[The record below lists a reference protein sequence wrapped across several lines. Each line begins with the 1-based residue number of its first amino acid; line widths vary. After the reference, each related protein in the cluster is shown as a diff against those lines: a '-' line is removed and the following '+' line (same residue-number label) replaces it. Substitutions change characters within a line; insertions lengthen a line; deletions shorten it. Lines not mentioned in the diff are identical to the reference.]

1 MSETPEPID
10 DVIRA
15 AGLRRTAPRALVLRT
30 LRATRGHLT
39 ASEIFEQ
46 IEAESV
52 EEPIAQSTVYR
63 ALEALEVKGVVSA
76 LRSRSGETR
85 YEWAPERPGHHHL
98 LCNVCG
104 GVTELDLDTVRE
116 LAAEIEGRTGFQPE
130 IRHLAID
137 GLCSYCQP
145 EDEAAVTPPA

>member
-1 MSETPEPID
+1 MSKTPEPID

-15 AGLRRTAPRALVLRT
+15 AGLRRTAPRARVLRT

-39 ASEIFEQ
+39 ASEIFER
-46 IEAESV
+46 IDVGSV

-76 LRSRSGETR
+76 LRSRSRETR

-98 LCNVCG
+98 ICNVCE

-116 LAAEIEGRTGFQPE
+116 LAAEIEERTGFQPE

-145 EDEAAVTPPA
+145 EEEAPVTSPA